1 MKGGAYQNLYIEGR
15 KTNYFKSRLKRQKKK
30 NIKLELSHRTQKS
43 SIDDLA
49 KNTPPLSLI
58 FFLLSPSL

>member
-15 KTNYFKSRLKRQKKK
+15 KKNYFKSRLKRQKKK

-43 SIDDLA
+43 SIDDPA
-49 KNTPPLSLI
+49 KNTPFSFI